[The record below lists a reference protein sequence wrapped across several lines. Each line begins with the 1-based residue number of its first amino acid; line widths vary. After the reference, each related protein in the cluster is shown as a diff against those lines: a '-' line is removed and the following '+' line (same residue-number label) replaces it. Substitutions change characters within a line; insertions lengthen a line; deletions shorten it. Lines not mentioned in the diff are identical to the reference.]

1 MSIDHTK
8 NGCFYFKYEHNKEY
22 WQIQFQFLDAVAS
35 MNPANIV
42 VCLFFAVFFLFNS
55 NLHT

>member
-1 MSIDHTK
+1 MSIDRTK
-8 NGCFYFKYEHNKEY
+8 DGCIYFKYEHNKDY

-42 VCLFFAVFFLFNS
+42 VSLFPLFLFTEWYEN
-55 NLHT
+55 

>member
-1 MSIDHTK
+1 MSIDRTK
-8 NGCFYFKYEHNKEY
+8 DGCIYFKYEHNKDY

-42 VCLFFAVFFLFNS
+42 VSLFPLFLF
-55 NLHT
+55 TE